1 MKLVVPIMPTSLE
14 DVQALDLD
22 RFDSVDIIE
31 WRADYANKKED
42 IFSLAPAIFEKFAGR
57 EIVFTLRTTRQG
69 GNMELEGSEY
79 VAILREIQT
88 LYQPEYIDFEFYAY
102 RDEFDKVLDFSNL
115 VLTYH
120 NYEET
125 PDNLM
130 EILSEL
136 TALHPRIVKVAVQ
149 PRHEQDVLDLM
160 NYTRGFKSLNPEQEY
175 VTISTGKLG
184 VWTRLTGDL
193 TGSAWTFAALEVPSA
208 SGQLSLHKTRTILE
222 AVNDPDSE

>member
-14 DVQALDLD
+14 DIQALDTD

-31 WRADYANKKED
+31 WRADYSPKKED
-42 IFSLAPAIFEKFAGR
+42 IIALAPAIFEKFAGR
-57 EIVFTLRTTRQG
+57 EIIFTLRTTRQG
-69 GNMELEGSEY
+69 GNMELSGPEY
-79 VAILREIQT
+79 VSILREIQT
-88 LYQPEYIDFEFYAY
+88 LYQPDYIDFEFYAY
-102 RDEFDKVLDFSNL
+102 REEFEQVLDFSNL

-136 TALHPRIVKVAVQ
+136 TALNPRIVKVAVQ
-149 PRHEQDVLDLM
+149 PQHEQDVLDLM
-160 NYTRGFKSLNPEQEY
+160 NYTRGFKTLNPEQEY
-175 VTISTGKLG
+175 VTIATGKLG

-193 TGSAWTFAALEVPSA
+193 TGSAWTFAALETPSA
-208 SGQLSLHKTRTILE
+208 LGQLSLHKTRQILE
-222 AVNDPDSE
+222 AIDDADSE